1 MGGMG
6 MKISGLE
13 AVSGKATAVQD
24 AAVKSAPAGSA
35 STTKEASME
44 EASRDGWQVSQGF
57 LEKAIEKANRS
68 MVFRNRYLEFRI
80 HEKTNEII
88 VRVIDSDTQEVIREI
103 PSEKMLDMFASMLE
117 LAGLL
122 VDERR

>member
-1 MGGMG
+1 

-13 AVSGKATAVQD
+13 AVPGKATAVQD

-35 STTKEASME
+35 STTKEASMD